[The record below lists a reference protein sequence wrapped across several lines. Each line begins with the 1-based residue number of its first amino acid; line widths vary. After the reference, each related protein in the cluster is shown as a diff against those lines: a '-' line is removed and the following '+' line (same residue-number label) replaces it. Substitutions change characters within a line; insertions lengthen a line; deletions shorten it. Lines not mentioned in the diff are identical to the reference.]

1 MKIAIIGAGAA
12 GCFAAANIQH
22 KDHQQVIIF
31 EKSGKS
37 LQKVKVSGGGRCNL
51 THACY
56 DVPHLIERYPRG
68 KQLLRKTLYRFGPKE
83 TINWFE
89 SKGIQIKEEH
99 DGRMFPISDDSQTI
113 IQCLERELR
122 NNQVHIQYNSSV
134 ERIEKREDGFYIEF
148 TNQKS
153 FTADKVLIATGGFSK
168 VEQYNW
174 LIALG
179 HSVESPVPSLFTFNL
194 PKHPITEL
202 MGVVVPDTTVKIA
215 GTKISEFGPLLIT
228 HWGFSGPAVLK
239 TSAWAAREL
248 AIRNYQFTIVIN
260 WLNKITEDELR
271 KEFSEIR
278 KLNGKQLVCNK
289 NPFQLPKRFWEYQLW
304 KNKIDEEVKWG
315 ELPASKQ
322 NLLIESLMSDR
333 YEVNGKTTFK
343 EEFVTCGGIKL
354 SEINP
359 TTMESRLV
367 PGLFFA
373 GEILDVDGVTGGFN
387 FQHAWSSAFIAAE
400 FLSQPKQE
408 ID

>member
-56 DVPHLIERYPRG
+56 DVPTLIERYPRG